1 MEFTSKSVPSFFV
14 CVVFFFLEKLE
25 SPSAVP
31 LVLPSCQSVPQ
42 TSSGRTS
49 DPTDRIQF
57 GGS

>member
-1 MEFTSKSVPSFFV
+1 M
-14 CVVFFFLEKLE
+14 E

-49 DPTDRIQF
+49 DPVDRIPVGLYFFEGLSVFQGVVEGVHWE
-57 GGS
+57 GGE